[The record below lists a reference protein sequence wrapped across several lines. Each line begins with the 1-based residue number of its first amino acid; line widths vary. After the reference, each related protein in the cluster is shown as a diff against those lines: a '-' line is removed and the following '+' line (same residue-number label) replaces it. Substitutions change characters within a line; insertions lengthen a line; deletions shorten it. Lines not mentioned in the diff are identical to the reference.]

1 MVTASTIGMRIRT
14 VRRHYGLRQEEFGKK
29 IGISGNRISEI
40 ENNKGGT
47 NASVLEELCRSFPVN
62 HEWLLT
68 GVGSMHKIDEKND
81 NQNELSKRLT
91 MLESAI
97 GRIIGTQGGDE
108 HESPLV
114 SVPLFSSAVPAGMP
128 AVAAEEVENYM
139 DFPRSWTGG
148 RKNVYALKV
157 SGDSMMDIGIMPGD
171 TLLVESRETARDG
184 QVVIASLNSEVTV
197 KTLCISDGG
206 NVSLAPENR
215 KYRPIPVTPE
225 SDFRIMG
232 VVVAALR
239 QYR

>member
-1 MVTASTIGMRIRT
+1 MDTVSTLGMRIRR

-29 IGISGNRISEI
+29 IGISGNRVSEI

-47 NASVLEELCRSFPVN
+47 SASVLEELCRSFPVS

-68 GVGSMHKIDEKND
+68 GNGSMLRNKETG
-81 NQNELSKRLT
+81 EESKGISERLT
-91 MLESAI
+91 LLESRI
-97 GRIIGTQGGDE
+97 GRIINV
-108 HESPLV
+108 HENDDREPSLI
-114 SVPLFSSAVPAGMP
+114 SVPLYSSAVPAGMP
-128 AVAAEEVENYM
+128 AVAAEEVETYL

-206 NVSLAPENR
+206 HVSLAPENR

-232 VVVAALR
+232 VVLAALR

>member
-1 MVTASTIGMRIRT
+1 MDTVSTLGMRIRT

-29 IGISGNRISEI
+29 IGISGNRVSEI

-47 NASVLEELCRSFPVN
+47 SASVLEELCRGFPVS

-68 GVGSMHKIDEKND
+68 GNGSMLRNKETG
-81 NQNELSKRLT
+81 EESKGISERLT
-91 MLESAI
+91 LLESRI
-97 GRIIGTQGGDE
+97 GRIINV
-108 HESPLV
+108 HENDDREPSLI
-114 SVPLFSSAVPAGMP
+114 SVPLYSSAVPAGMP
-128 AVAAEEVENYM
+128 AVAAEEVETYQ

-206 NVSLAPENR
+206 HVSLAPENR

-232 VVVAALR
+232 VVLAALR

>member
-1 MVTASTIGMRIRT
+1 MDTVSTLGMRIRR

-29 IGISGNRISEI
+29 IGISGNRVSEI

-47 NASVLEELCRSFPVN
+47 SASVLEELCRSFPVS

-68 GVGSMHKIDEKND
+68 GNGSMLRNKETG
-81 NQNELSKRLT
+81 EESKGISERLT
-91 MLESAI
+91 LLESRI
-97 GRIIGTQGGDE
+97 GWIINV
-108 HESPLV
+108 HENDDREPSLI
-114 SVPLFSSAVPAGMP
+114 SVPLYSSAVPAGMP
-128 AVAAEEVENYM
+128 AVAAEEVETYL

-206 NVSLAPENR
+206 HVSLAPENR

-232 VVVAALR
+232 VVLAALR
-239 QYR
+239 QYW